1 MGREKNKSQPVLD
14 FQELP
19 TPLRVF
25 LFSAVLATLV
35 FLTAYTKATAT
46 NTRASFPEAAD
57 TYYLPPPVALRLAS
71 LGHIEA
77 MADLVWVK
85 AVLYF
90 GEKVTTRSKQTYLRR
105 YLDTVIQL
113 NPRFRRVYQWAGA
126 VMIYNARRI
135 TNDSVWDS
143 IHYLR
148 KGHNQFPKNWRILF
162 SLASNYLYEL
172 KTTDPEMR
180 DKWRR
185 IGADYLWKA
194 ANLGGGPDYL
204 HSMAAKVWSEQG
216 RFEVAHK
223 RLREVYLSTENPKI
237 RESVRRR
244 MEHLLAT
251 RADQLLAI
259 ERLALHSS
267 LTGFSGGAMPAF
279 GSALEL
285 SFAERHK
292 EESSQRVEKMS
303 LHRERF
309 EKKWK
314 AQLPYAPADLYIL
327 LGPRPD
333 FK

>member
-1 MGREKNKSQPVLD
+1 MDHPSHKPVTAPA
-14 FQELP
+14 ELP
-19 TPLRVF
+19 WSLRVA
-25 LFSAVLATLV
+25 LTTAVLATLV
-35 FLTAYTKATAT
+35 FLTAYAKATAV
-46 NTRASFPEAAD
+46 NARASFPEAAD
-57 TYYLPPPVALRLAS
+57 TYYLPPPSALRLAS

-77 MADLVWVK
+77 VADLVWVK

-90 GEKVTTRSKQTYLRR
+90 GEKITARAKQTYLRR
-105 YLDTVIQL
+105 YVDTVIQL
-113 NPRFRRVYQWAGA
+113 NPRFRRVYHWAGA
-126 VMIYNARRI
+126 VMIYNTRRI

-143 IHYLR
+143 IHYLK
-148 KGHNQFPKNWRILF
+148 KGHERFPRNWRILF

-172 KTTDPEMR
+172 KTTNPVLS

-194 ANLGGGPDYL
+194 ANLGGGPAYL
-204 HSMAAKVWSEQG
+204 HSLAAKVWSEQG

-223 RLREVYLSTENPKI
+223 RLREVYLNTENPKI

-244 MEHLLAT
+244 IEHLLAT
-251 RADQLLAI
+251 RADQVLAI
-259 ERLALHSS
+259 ERFALHPA

-292 EESSQRVEKMS
+292 KESSQRVEKMM
-303 LHRERF
+303 LHRKQF

-314 AQLPYAPADLYIL
+314 AELPYAPADLYIL
-327 LGPRPD
+327 LGPRPH

>member
-1 MGREKNKSQPVLD
+1 M
-14 FQELP
+14 
-19 TPLRVF
+19 
-25 LFSAVLATLV
+25 LV
-35 FLTAYTKATAT
+35 FLAAYAKTVAI
-46 NTRASFPEAAD
+46 NTRTSFPDAAD
-57 TYYLPPPVALRLAS
+57 TYYLPPPAALRVAS
-71 LGHIEA
+71 LGHTEA
-77 MADLVWVK
+77 IADLVWVK

-90 GEKVTTRSKQTYLRR
+90 GEKMTTRSKQTYLRH
-105 YLDTVIQL
+105 YLDTVIRL

-126 VMIYNARRI
+126 VMIYNLRRI
-135 TNDSVWDS
+135 TNDTVWDS
-143 IHYLR
+143 IHYLE
-148 KGHNQFPKNWRILF
+148 KGHRQFPTDWQILF

-172 KTTDPEMR
+172 KTSDREVKK
-180 DKWRR
+180 KWRR

-194 ANLGGGPDYL
+194 ANLGGGPAYL
-204 HSMAAKVWSEQG
+204 HSLAAKVWSEQG

-223 RLREVYLSTENPKI
+223 RLREVYLSTENQKI

-251 RADQLLAI
+251 RADQVLAI
-259 ERLALHSS
+259 ERFALHSA

-292 EESSQRVEKMS
+292 EESSQRVEKMI
-303 LHRERF
+303 LHRKRF

-333 FK
+333 SK